1 MKIDRSNYE
10 IWLIDWFDGNLNEFQ
25 IEQLQHFLTV
35 NHDLKEESDE
45 LTMFRLNPGRKSFPH
60 KNQLK
65 KTMGD
70 LSPSQFEYLSV
81 AYIENDLSAE
91 EKTEL
96 LESIEYDQGKK
107 ISFELI
113 KKLRL
118 SPDNLSYKHK
128 KRLLKRTLAQNAIRW
143 SMIGLSAAAITTLV
157 IFTSDSKP
165 HELKIDSNKTAQSV
179 SVDSAVL
186 KQTKGIVSNAVY
198 EGSHNIPDKIQ
209 KKTIIA
215 SLKTTSSNPEI
226 KNNLLA
232 EIDSMSQS
240 VTLTRTIINKITVPP
255 SIDLKGEPIHNTLI
269 ALNPSVTVPEYDDG
283 RSKLSRFI
291 ARTFREKFRGHWTG
305 IELGFN
311 NYVTSANSLVLPSDI
326 DYMTLHSSKSSNFN
340 INFTQLS
347 LGLTRHIGF
356 VTGLGLNWNNYR
368 FDGNNSIVK
377 GDNGVIQVLDPGA
390 RLEKSKLASLYLT
403 LPFML
408 ELQLPV
414 NNNHLTFGAGPIGA
428 IKLSSHTK
436 MVFEDGRTIK
446 SWGDFSLNMLRYG
459 AIARVGYGNFQI
471 YGTYYKTPLF
481 QTGKGPGG
489 VELYPFEIGV
499 ALTFND

>member
-35 NHDLKEESDE
+35 NPDLKEESDE
-45 LTMFRLNPGRKSFPH
+45 LTMFRLNPARKSFPQ

-65 KTMGD
+65 KTMVD

-81 AYIENDLSAE
+81 AYFENDLSAE

-107 ISFELI
+107 ISFKLI
-113 KKLRL
+113 QKLRL
-118 SPDNLSYKHK
+118 SPGNLSYKHK

-143 SMIGLSAAAITTLV
+143 SMIGLSAAAIITLV
-157 IFTSDSKP
+157 IITSVSKP

-179 SVDSAVL
+179 SVDSAIL
-186 KQTKGIVSNAVY
+186 KQTKGIASNEVY
-198 EGSHNIPDKIQ
+198 KSSHNIPDKIQ

-215 SLKTTSSNPEI
+215 SLKTTSPNPEI

-269 ALNPSVTVPEYDDG
+269 ALNLSVTVPEYDDG

-291 ARTFREKFRGHWTG
+291 ARTFREKILKETKAKDSPLEAY
-305 IELGFN
+305 ELAKAG
-311 NYVTSANSLVLPSDI
+311 VSGLDKLLGWEMALDEKKDANGVLKSV
-326 DYMTLHSSKSSNFN
+326 YFSSKILKFN
-340 INFTQLS
+340 APIKKTE
-347 LGLTRHIGF
+347 
-356 VTGLGLNWNNYR
+356 
-368 FDGNNSIVK
+368 
-377 GDNGVIQVLDPGA
+377 P
-390 RLEKSKLASLYLT
+390 
-403 LPFML
+403 LP
-408 ELQLPV
+408 
-414 NNNHLTFGAGPIGA
+414 
-428 IKLSSHTK
+428 
-436 MVFEDGRTIK
+436 
-446 SWGDFSLNMLRYG
+446 
-459 AIARVGYGNFQI
+459 
-471 YGTYYKTPLF
+471 
-481 QTGKGPGG
+481 
-489 VELYPFEIGV
+489 
-499 ALTFND
+499 

>member
-143 SMIGLSAAAITTLV
+143 SMIGLSAAAIITLV

-291 ARTFREKFRGHWTG
+291 ARTFREKILKETKAKNSPLKAY
-305 IELGFN
+305 ELAKAG
-311 NYVTSANSLVLPSDI
+311 VSGLDKLLGWEMALDEKKDANGVLKSV
-326 DYMTLHSSKSSNFN
+326 YFSSKILKFN
-340 INFTQLS
+340 APIKKTE
-347 LGLTRHIGF
+347 
-356 VTGLGLNWNNYR
+356 
-368 FDGNNSIVK
+368 
-377 GDNGVIQVLDPGA
+377 P
-390 RLEKSKLASLYLT
+390 
-403 LPFML
+403 LP
-408 ELQLPV
+408 
-414 NNNHLTFGAGPIGA
+414 
-428 IKLSSHTK
+428 
-436 MVFEDGRTIK
+436 
-446 SWGDFSLNMLRYG
+446 
-459 AIARVGYGNFQI
+459 
-471 YGTYYKTPLF
+471 
-481 QTGKGPGG
+481 
-489 VELYPFEIGV
+489 
-499 ALTFND
+499 